1 MDINSPDC
9 LLYPDLPD
17 CQTLFYYAFDQE
29 YALVILLLAFGFAFI
44 LAFAVGA
51 NDSANSWGTPVGA
64 GTISLGIAYM
74 LGSIFETIGAT
85 FLSDK
90 VISGVSGKTSIIN
103 MDLYRSNET
112 AEIIN
117 WANGTD
123 DYLMPERQLMLG
135 CVVSMVAS
143 QTWQLIATYLGWPV
157 SGTHAIISSEMGF
170 TLAENGGHGVNIGEP
185 QFLHASGIYKVVYGL
200 IMAPIL
206 GFIVSFLFYLPLYKF
221 VITSNKPKGLINRI
235 AYAICVFL
243 LAMAITFFFIA
254 LKVDPPEGFD
264 SHGFAAMMGAVVGFA
279 VALAYM
285 FVFVPCLLNMR
296 RQMRLSF
303 ACLELHDDEDD
314 EEEGVVTVQR
324 QNSQASKFSNT
335 NTNDA
340 EKDENEDDE
349 Q

>member
-1 MDINSPDC
+1 MDISSPDC

-117 WANGTD
+117 KIRKND
-123 DYLMPERQLMLG
+123 LLSNLKR
-135 CVVSMVAS
+135 S
-143 QTWQLIATYLGWPV
+143 LIR
-157 SGTHAIISSEMGF
+157 S
-170 TLAENGGHGVNIGEP
+170 
-185 QFLHASGIYKVVYGL
+185 L
-200 IMAPIL
+200 IRKM
-206 GFIVSFLFYLPLYKF
+206 
-221 VITSNKPKGLINRI
+221 
-235 AYAICVFL
+235 
-243 LAMAITFFFIA
+243 
-254 LKVDPPEGFD
+254 D
-264 SHGFAAMMGAVVGFA
+264 
-279 VALAYM
+279 
-285 FVFVPCLLNMR
+285 
-296 RQMRLSF
+296 
-303 ACLELHDDEDD
+303 
-314 EEEGVVTVQR
+314 
-324 QNSQASKFSNT
+324 
-335 NTNDA
+335 
-340 EKDENEDDE
+340 
-349 Q
+349 